1 MTRPFDDNPAP
12 SPSAVSSESGNW
24 ARRHPLDNELWERLP
39 AVAAEAAMAESA
51 PASTSRQDAAP
62 TKKTEPHGDANA
74 LEINLAEWFRR
85 GNTSFMQKDYLQAIG
100 CYRRAL
106 ALSPGA
112 PELHFNL
119 GNTFLELKNWDEAI
133 GCFQRT
139 LALAPDFTDAHV
151 NLGIAYYEQ
160 KSIEQAIA
168 CYRRAVSWRPTG
180 RTPSTTSAWHV
191 RKSSASEE
199 AIGWYRRALAVRPDF
214 AEAYN
219 NLGHALQELGELE
232 AAAHAFGQALFHR
245 PDYADA
251 HYNLGCLRHLQQRP
265 AEAIEFYAKALCQCP
280 DHHKACNNTGKAY
293 QDLGRIEHAIAWYQ
307 KALSLNPDYAEARF
321 NLSTLQLLNGEFVE
335 GWTNYEARWLKGDWQ
350 RFYPRRLPKPAWDG
364 RPLEGKTILVH
375 SEQGLGDMLQFARY
389 LPMVKA
395 RGGRV
400 VFETRAALI
409 DLFRGWECLD
419 AVMPITPPGAD
430 LKVEFD
436 VYAPLLSLPRIFNT
450 DLNSIPR
457 SVPYVDADPERSLSW
472 APRIRGDGLRVGL
485 VWAGTATDP
494 RRATPLAWF
503 APWSAIPGVRLFGLQ
518 KGPAAD
524 LLEREG
530 PPPGMAIDNLG
541 GEFRDFAD
549 TAAAIAHLDLVVS
562 IDTSVAHLAGAMGKP
577 VYLLL
582 PHVPD
587 WRWLLGRV
595 DSPWYPSMRLFRQ
608 ELPDDWSA
616 PMTAAAR
623 RIDTLARS
631 LKLARSASGDS
642 GLAAAAAH
650 FHKQGDAVEAALFYQ
665 RVLRHDPD
673 HPESLHGLGVLAYQ
687 AGNHE
692 RAIDLIGRAAALSP
706 TVDRYPYHLGLALA
720 AVERYE
726 DAEEAF
732 SRAHDLNPAWDD
744 ARANRDRVR
753 RQLALRG

>member
-1 MTRPFDDNPAP
+1 MTRLFDDNPAH

-24 ARRHPLDNELWERLP
+24 ARRHPLDNKLWERLP

-62 TKKTEPHGDANA
+62 TKKTEPQADANA
-74 LEINLAEWFRR
+74 LEINLAEWFHR
-85 GNTSFMQKDYLQAIG
+85 GNASFMQKDYFQAID

-106 ALSPGA
+106 ALSPGT

-133 GCFQRT
+133 VCFQRT
-139 LALAPDFTDAHV
+139 LALAPDFTDAHA
-151 NLGIAYYEQ
+151 NLGIAYYKQ

-168 CYRRAVSWRPTG
+168 CYRRACELAPDRADIFYNLG
-180 RTPSTTSAWHV
+180 LACQDIQR
-191 RKSSASEE
+191 SEE
-199 AIGWYRRALAVRPDF
+199 AIGWYRLALAVRPDF
-214 AEAYN
+214 AEAHI

-245 PDYADA
+245 PDDADA
-251 HYNLGCLRHLQQRP
+251 YYNLGCLRHLQHRP
-265 AEAIEFYAKALCQCP
+265 AEAIELYGKALLQRP
-280 DHHKACNNTGKAY
+280 DHHKACNNLGKAY

-307 KALSLNPDYAEARF
+307 KALSLNPAYAEARF
-321 NLSTLQLLNGEFVE
+321 NLSTLQLLNGDFVA
-335 GWTNYEARWLKGDWQ
+335 GWKNYEARWLKGDWQ

-375 SEQGLGDMLQFARY
+375 SEQGLGDMLQFVRY

-395 RGGRV
+395 AGGRV
-400 VFETRAALI
+400 IFETRAALI
-409 DLFRGWECLD
+409 ELFRDWACLD
-419 AVMPITPPGAD
+419 ALVPIVPPEAA
-430 LKVEFD
+430 LEVEFD
-436 VYAPLLSLPRIFNT
+436 VYSPLLSLPRIFKT
-450 DLNSIPR
+450 DLKSIPR
-457 SVPYVDADPERSLSW
+457 RVPYVTADPERLAIW
-472 APRIRGDGLRVGL
+472 ARRIRGDELRVGL

-503 APWSAIPGVRLFGLQ
+503 APWSRIPGVRLFGLQ

-541 GEFRDFAD
+541 PEFSDFSD

-587 WRWLLGRV
+587 WRWLLERP
-595 DSPWYPSMRLFRQ
+595 DSPWYPSMRLLRQ
-608 ELPDDWSA
+608 ELADDWSA

-631 LKLARSASGDS
+631 LELARSATGDS
-642 GLAAAAAH
+642 GLTAAAAH
-650 FHKQGDAVEAALFYQ
+650 FHKQGDWVEATLLYQ
-665 RVLRHDPD
+665 RLLRDHPD
-673 HPESLHGLGVLAYQ
+673 HPEGLHGLGVLAHQ
-687 AGNHE
+687 AGNHA
-692 RAIDLIGRAAALSP
+692 RAIELIGRAVAFSP
-706 TVDRYPYHLGLALA
+706 SVDRYLYHLGLALVATRQYDA
-720 AVERYE
+720 AEQ
-726 DAEEAF
+726 AF
-732 SRAHDLNPAWDD
+732 SRAHELNMAWDD
-744 ARANRDRVR
+744 ARTNMDRVR
-753 RQLALRG
+753 RELALRR

>member
-12 SPSAVSSESGNW
+12 SPSAVISESGNW
-24 ARRHPLDNELWERLP
+24 ARRYPLDNELWKRLP

-51 PASTSRQDAAP
+51 PVSISRQDAAP
-62 TKKTEPHGDANA
+62 TKKTEPQGDANT

-85 GNTSFMQKDYLQAIG
+85 GNASFMQKDYLQAID

-106 ALSPGA
+106 ALSPGT

-160 KSIEQAIA
+160 KSVERAIA
-168 CYRRAVSWRPTG
+168 CYRRAIELAPDRADILYNLGLAFHDLLRLDDAV
-180 RTPSTTSAWHV
+180 A
-191 RKSSASEE
+191 
-199 AIGWYRRALAVRPDF
+199 WYRRALAVRPDF
-214 AEAYN
+214 AEAHN
-219 NLGHALQELGELE
+219 NLGHALQERGELE
-232 AAAHAFGQALFHR
+232 AATDAYSRAVSHR

-251 HYNLGCLRHLQQRP
+251 HYNLGRAHHLQHRP
-265 AEAIEFYAKALCQCP
+265 AEAIESYSKALHLRP
-280 DHHKACNNTGKAY
+280 DHHKACNNIGKAY
-293 QDLGRIEHAIAWYQ
+293 QDLGRIENAIIWYR
-307 KALSLNPDYAEARF
+307 KALSHNPDYAEARF
-321 NLSTLQLLNGEFVE
+321 NLATAQLLNGDFAE

-395 RGGRV
+395 KGGRV

-436 VYAPLLSLPRIFNT
+436 LYVPLLSLPRIFKT

-457 SVPYVDADPERSLSW
+457 SVPYVAADPERSLSW
-472 APRIRGDGLRVGL
+472 APRIRGNGLRVGL

-530 PPPGMAIDNLG
+530 PPPGMTIDNLG

-587 WRWLLGRV
+587 WRWLLGRP
-595 DSPWYPSMRLFRQ
+595 DSPWYPSMRLLRQ

-616 PMTAAAR
+616 PMTAAVR
-623 RIDTLARS
+623 RIDTLARD

-650 FHKQGDAVEAALFYQ
+650 FHKQGDAVEASLFYQ
-665 RVLRHDPD
+665 RLLRDHPD
-673 HPESLHGLGVLAYQ
+673 HPEGLHGLGVLAHQ
-687 AGNHE
+687 AGNHA
-692 RAIDLIGRAAALSP
+692 RAIELIARATALSP
-706 TVDRYPYHLGLALA
+706 SVDRYLYHLGLALVATRQYA
-720 AVERYE
+720 A
-726 DAEEAF
+726 AELAF
-732 SRAHDLNPAWDD
+732 SRAHELNPDWDD
-744 ARANRDRVR
+744 ARTNRDRVR